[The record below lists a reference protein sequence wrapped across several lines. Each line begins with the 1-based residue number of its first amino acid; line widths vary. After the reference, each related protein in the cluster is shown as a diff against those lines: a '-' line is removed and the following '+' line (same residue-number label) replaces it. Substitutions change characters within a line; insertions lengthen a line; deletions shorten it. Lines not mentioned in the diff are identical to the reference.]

1 MTMMQLG
8 YANESFL
15 VRGIR
20 EITDLLLAI
29 NSAVP
34 FPICYYFSIEFR
46 RQFRTIFMTAA
57 SRNGLNKLADSMC
70 PDNDENTVLV
80 SQAYNRVNL
89 TKSGGQLQV
98 PTLGQRRSL
107 SSSTCQLNKS
117 TLAST
122 GQGLKK
128 KEADL
133 TIEDNL
139 SNLVL

>member
-1 MTMMQLG
+1 MMQLG

-46 RQFRTIFMTAA
+46 RKFRTIFMTAA
-57 SRNGLNKLADSMC
+57 TKDALNKKCINDSIC
-70 PDNDENTVLV
+70 PDHDENTVLV
-80 SQAYNRVNL
+80 SQTCNRVNML
-89 TKSGGQLQV
+89 KVDDKRSIGVSTDKQLKPGGK
-98 PTLGQRRSL
+98 R
-107 SSSTCQLNKS
+107 
-117 TLAST
+117 A
-122 GQGLKK
+122 K
-128 KEADL
+128 KEMEENED
-133 TIEDNL
+133 DNL